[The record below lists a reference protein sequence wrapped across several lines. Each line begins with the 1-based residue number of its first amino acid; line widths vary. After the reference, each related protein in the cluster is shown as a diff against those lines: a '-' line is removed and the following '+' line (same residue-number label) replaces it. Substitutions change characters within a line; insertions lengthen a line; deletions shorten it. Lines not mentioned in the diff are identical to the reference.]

1 MPRTVPTVEPASAA
15 GPLYQ
20 RVADDLIARIR
31 AGEHAV
37 GAMLPTEVEL
47 CAAYSVSRHTVR
59 EALRL
64 LETMGLVTRR
74 QGAGTIVTARET
86 RDRFVQEISSAE
98 ELLQYPENTRLL
110 VLRARRAAVE
120 APMASLLGVP
130 PGEVWLRVDGIRRVR
145 VTAAPIC
152 FTTLH
157 IPPDYADVV
166 DAIGNEPGP
175 VYALIERRFGLR
187 VGRVELDIAAAT
199 VPAEQADL
207 LEVEAGSAALL
218 IRRRYLD
225 RQGRVFEVSESCHP
239 APRFTYRLTL
249 RRAETAEP

>member
-1 MPRTVPTVEPASAA
+1 MNKAAPSAETAPAS

-37 GAMLPTEVEL
+37 GAMLPTEIEL
-47 CAAYSVSRHTVR
+47 CGAYGVSRHTVR

-74 QGAGTIVTARET
+74 QGAGTIVTARDT

-110 VLRARRAAVE
+110 VLRARDVAVE
-120 APMASLLGVP
+120 PALASLLGCA
-130 PGEVWLRVDGIRRVR
+130 PGARWLRVEAIRRVR

-157 IPPDYADVV
+157 IPPEYAGVV
-166 DAIGNEPGP
+166 DAIGNEPGS
-175 VYALIERRFGLR
+175 VYSLIEHRFGLR

-207 LEVEAGSAALL
+207 LEVDAGSAALL

-225 RQGRVFEVSESCHP
+225 GQGRVFEVSESCHP

-249 RRAETAEP
+249 RRAETAEG

>member
-1 MPRTVPTVEPASAA
+1 MPNASIQPKPETA

-31 AGEHAV
+31 GGEHAV
-37 GAMLPTEVEL
+37 GTMLPTEVEL

-64 LETMGLVTRR
+64 LETMGLVLRR

-98 ELLQYPENTRLL
+98 ELMQYPENTRLL
-110 VLRARRAAVE
+110 VLRARNVAVE
-120 APMASLLGVP
+120 PAVASVIGCAA
-130 PGEVWLRVDGIRRVR
+130 GETWLRVEGIRRVR

-152 FTTLH
+152 TTTLH
-157 IPPDYADVV
+157 IPPDYAGVV
-166 DAIGNEPGP
+166 DVIGNEPGP
-175 VYALIERRFGLR
+175 VYALIERHFGLR

-199 VPAEQADL
+199 VPADQAAL
-207 LEVEAGSAALL
+207 LEVEPGSAALL

-225 RQGRVFEVSESCHP
+225 GQGRVFEVSESLHP

-249 RRAETAEP
+249 RRAETAEA

>member
-1 MPRTVPTVEPASAA
+1 MSQAP

-31 AGEHAV
+31 SGEHAV
-37 GAMLPTEVEL
+37 GSMLQTEIEL
-47 CAAYSVSRHTVR
+47 CAAYGVSRHTVR

-64 LETMGLVTRR
+64 LENMGLVLRR

-98 ELLQYPENTRLL
+98 ELMQYPENTRLL
-110 VLRARRAAVE
+110 ILRARMLAVE
-120 APMASLLGVP
+120 PALAANIGCAPGD
-130 PGEVWLRVDGIRRVR
+130 EWLRVEGIRRVR
-145 VTAAPIC
+145 VTASPIC
-152 FTTLH
+152 YTTLH
-157 IPPDYADVV
+157 VPPEYAGVV
-166 DAIGNEPGP
+166 DDIGIEPGP

-187 VGRVELDIAAAT
+187 VGSVELDVAADT
-199 VPAEQADL
+199 VPADQAAL
-207 LEVEAGSAALL
+207 LEVEPGSAALI

-225 RQGRVFEVSESCHP
+225 TQGRVFEVSESCHP

-249 RRAETAEP
+249 RRADTAEG